1 MRTTRAT
8 QRYSLSEKRKGR
20 KKRRKN
26 KKEEEEEEERRRCS
40 CQWPS
45 IKRNSDYLASPTS
58 ETDTSNHKFIFTQ

>member
-1 MRTTRAT
+1 MTTTRAT

-26 KKEEEEEEERRRCS
+26 KKEEEE
-40 CQWPS
+40 
-45 IKRNSDYLASPTS
+45 KRNSDYLASPTS